1 MIKAATVA
9 TAHAKGTIGEPV
21 PRRDVRRLLE
31 GKGCYVDDVSV
42 PRMAHAVFVR
52 SPFAHAVIKHIDTSL
67 ATTAP
72 GVVHVA
78 TGRDIAKLCKP
89 YVGTISHLVGMQ
101 SMPQYPLAI
110 DRARW
115 SGEPVVVVVA
125 ETRAQA
131 EDAAALVDI
140 DWEELPAVVDEESAL
155 DAGTPLIHPELG
167 SNLCWERVLDNP
179 EIERVFAAADA
190 VVEATF
196 VTSRHTHVTL
206 EPRSIL
212 ARFNS
217 ADQQLTVWH
226 STQVPHM
233 MHWVFAHHFALP
245 EANVRVIAPDV
256 GGSFGL
262 KIHVYGDE
270 MTTVA
275 LTMILGRPVKF
286 VADRL
291 ESFASDFHAR
301 GHRVKARMAVSAAG
315 SILAIDMDDLQ
326 SLGPFASYPRGGVNE
341 SRQVVNLVGAAYG
354 VDCYRAR
361 ARVVFQNKSMYGQYR
376 SVGHPVACLVTEGLV
391 DRAAAAIGMDPA
403 EFRRKNYIP
412 ATAFLRKLVTGPVL
426 ENLSQHEALDKLLQL
441 MDYGSLRAEQAELR
455 AKGIYRGIGLG
466 SFLEMSNPSSA
477 TYGRGGVAIA
487 SQDACTLRLMPT
499 GSVFCTASINE
510 FGQGAAT
517 ACAQIAATELGLSYS
532 QVRVNLGDTDIAPY
546 GGGNWGSR
554 GTGIGG
560 EAVLLT
566 ARALKANIVELAAKL
581 IGCAPQAL
589 EVRDGAVCD
598 FLSGARRYTFEEL
611 ARIAYFNTE
620 TLPPGYTPELTVSRS
635 YAQRTYDGV
644 CTNGI
649 QASYVEV
656 DSETGYV
663 KLLGHW
669 VVEDCGT
676 IINPLLVDEQVRG
689 GVVQGIGAALYEQCM
704 YGRTG
709 QLLNATLVDYHVPLA
724 REMPDIVV
732 AHTCTPT
739 ATSQL
744 GAKGAG
750 EAGVAGASA
759 AVLNAIN
766 DALIPSGALLSTIP
780 ATPQRILAALD
791 MCTVPGTQQQGDSR

>member
-1 MIKAATVA
+1 MALDPNTQR
-9 TAHAKGTIGEPV
+9 TGTGKVGDPV
-21 PRRDVRRLLE
+21 PRRELRRLLE
-31 GKGCYVDDVSV
+31 GGGCYVDDISL

-52 SPFAHAVIKHIDTSL
+52 SPYAHANIKGIDTSQ
-67 ATTAP
+67 AIVAP
-72 GVVHVA
+72 GVLRVA
-78 TGRDIAKLCKP
+78 TGRDIAELCRP
-89 YVGTISHLVGMQ
+89 YLGTISHLAGMQ
-101 SMPQYPLAI
+101 SMPQLPLAME
-110 DRARW
+110 RARW
-115 SGEPVVVVVA
+115 NGEPVVAVVA
-125 ETRAQA
+125 ETRALA
-131 EDAAALVDI
+131 EDAAALVEI
-140 DWEELPAVVDEESAL
+140 EWEELPAVVDEETAL
-155 DAGTPLIHPELG
+155 DADTPVIHPELG
-167 SNLCWERVLDNP
+167 SNLCWERVVENDDVDG
-179 EIERVFAAADA
+179 VFEQADA

-212 ARFNS
+212 AQFNS
-217 ADQQLTVWH
+217 ADKQLTVWH

-233 MHWVFAHHFALP
+233 MHWILAHHFALS

-270 MTTVA
+270 LATVA
-275 LTMILGRPVKF
+275 LSMMLGRPVKF

-291 ESFASDFHAR
+291 ESFMSDFHAR
-301 GHRVKARMAVSAAG
+301 GHRVKARMAVSNAG

-341 SRQVVNLVGAAYG
+341 GRQVINLVGAAYA
-354 VDCYRAR
+354 VDCYRGR
-361 ARVVFQNKSMYGQYR
+361 TRVVFQNKSMYGQYR

-391 DRAAAAIGMDPA
+391 DRAAAAIRMDPA

-412 ATAFLRKLVTGPVL
+412 ADAYPRKLVTGPVL
-426 ENLSQHEALDKLLQL
+426 ERLSQHEALDTLLKL
-441 MDYGSLRAEQAELR
+441 MNYEALRAEQAALR
-455 AKGIYRGIGLG
+455 GKGVLRGIGLA

-477 TYGRGGVAIA
+477 TYGRGGVPIA
-487 SQDACTLRLMPT
+487 SQDACTMRLLPT
-499 GSVFCTASINE
+499 GTVFCTASINE

-517 ACAQIAATELGLSYS
+517 VSAQIAATELGVTMDC
-532 QVRVNLGDTDIAPY
+532 VRVNLGDTDVAPY

-554 GTGIGG
+554 GTGVGG
-560 EAVLLT
+560 EAVLQT
-566 ARALKANIVELAAKL
+566 AKALKANILSFAACLLGCERQMLDIRDGHVCDVESGSRRLLLQELA
-581 IGCAPQAL
+581 G
-589 EVRDGAVCD
+589 
-598 FLSGARRYTFEEL
+598 
-611 ARIAYFNTE
+611 IAYFNTE
-620 TLPPGYTPELTVSRS
+620 KIPAGFTPELTVSRS
-635 YAQRTYDGV
+635 YSQRTYDGI

-656 DSETGYV
+656 DPETGYV

-676 IINPLLVDEQVRG
+676 VINPLLVDEQVRG

-704 YGRTG
+704 YGPEG
-709 QLLNATLVDYHVPLA
+709 QLLNGSLIDYHVPLA
-724 REMPDIVV
+724 AEMPDIKV

-739 ATSQL
+739 ATSEL

-766 DALIPSGALLSTIP
+766 DALWPLGAMLGSIPV
-780 ATPQRILAALD
+780 TPERILAELD
-791 MCTVPGTQQQGDSR
+791 KSSSQRQ